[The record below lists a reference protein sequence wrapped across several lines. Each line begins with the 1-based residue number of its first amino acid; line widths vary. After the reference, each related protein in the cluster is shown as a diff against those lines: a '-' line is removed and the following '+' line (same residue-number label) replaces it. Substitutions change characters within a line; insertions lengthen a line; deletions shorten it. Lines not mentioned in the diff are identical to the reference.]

1 MIVLLCCPEYYS
13 CINAVLLVV
22 TQANFIAL
30 SSEEFHVAALF
41 VFVSMVC
48 PCIVLT
54 YMPWII
60 CLDLLMVIPFR

>member
-1 MIVLLCCPEYYS
+1 MLLCCPEYYS

-22 TQANFIAL
+22 ARANFIAFV
-30 SSEEFHVAALF
+30 SEEFHLAALF

-48 PCIVLT
+48 PCIVLA

-60 CLDLLMVIPFR
+60 LLDLLMVIPFR